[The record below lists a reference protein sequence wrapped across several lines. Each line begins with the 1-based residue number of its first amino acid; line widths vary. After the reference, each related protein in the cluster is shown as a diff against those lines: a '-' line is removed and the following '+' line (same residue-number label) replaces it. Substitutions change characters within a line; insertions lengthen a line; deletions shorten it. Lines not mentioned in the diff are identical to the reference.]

1 MHTIICIMHMQK
13 QKLYI
18 ICIIHTKKSFSTTFD
33 KGLRNNK
40 KKETE
45 IGKQTKWNVSTEY
58 KIEKVKQT
66 R

>member
-1 MHTIICIMHMQK
+1 MQK